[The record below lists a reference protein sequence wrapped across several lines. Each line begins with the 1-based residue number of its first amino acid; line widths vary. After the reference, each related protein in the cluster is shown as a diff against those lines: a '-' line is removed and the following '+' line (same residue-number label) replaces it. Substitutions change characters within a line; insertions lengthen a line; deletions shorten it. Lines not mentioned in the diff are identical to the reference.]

1 MEIVYL
7 DKRIVVCVK
16 PAGILS
22 TDEEGGL
29 PSLIRKE
36 LADERA
42 CVRTVHRLDQVVGG
56 LMVLARSVKAA
67 SLLSAQI
74 ENRTFEKEYLAV
86 VRGTPAQARGEMT
99 DLLGRDKALRRTYV
113 ADAPGKDIAEGR
125 LSYEVLSQKEGLSLV
140 KIRLHTGRTHQI
152 RVQFSSRGLPLVGD
166 RKYGKEEDGETPIA
180 LFSCTLG
187 FTHPES
193 GKAMRFTHLP
203 PASYPWDLFET
214 NIM

>member
-1 MEIVYL
+1 MEILYL

-29 PSLIRKE
+29 PSLIRAE
-36 LADERA
+36 LGDARA

-67 SLLSAQI
+67 SLLSAQV
-74 ENRTFEKEYLAV
+74 EGRTFEKEYLAV
-86 VRGTPAQARGEMT
+86 IRGTPELKEADMV
-99 DLLGRDKALRRTYV
+99 DLLGRDKKLRRTFV
-113 ADAPGKDIAEGR
+113 ADAPGKDIAEAR
-125 LSYEVLSQKEGLSLV
+125 LSYRVLAECDGLSLV
-140 KIRLHTGRTHQI
+140 KIHLHTGRTHQI

-166 RKYGKEEDGETPIA
+166 KKYGSEEGDTPIA

-193 GKAMRFTHLP
+193 GEAMRFTHLP
-203 PASYPWDLFET
+203 PDIYPWNLFDR

>member
-1 MEIVYL
+1 MEILYL

-29 PSLIRKE
+29 PSLVRE
-36 LADERA
+36 ALGDARA
-42 CVRTVHRLDQVVGG
+42 CVRTVHRLDRVVGG

-74 ENRTFEKEYLAV
+74 ESRTFEKEYLAV
-86 VRGTPAQARGEMT
+86 VRGTPAENRGDMT
-99 DLLGRDKALRRTYV
+99 DLLGRDKKLRRTFV
-113 ADAPGKDIAEGR
+113 ADATGKDIAEAR
-125 LSYEVLSQKEGLSLV
+125 LSYEVLAEKEGLSLV

-166 RKYGKEEDGETPIA
+166 RKYGSEEMDTPIA

-193 GKAMRFTHLP
+193 GEAMRFTHLP
-203 PASYPWDLFET
+203 PEIYPWNLFDR